1 MVSVVRAL
9 LEVDQQS
16 RDRAA
21 FAEFVDPLVVGLAR
35 LDLRLFWSKTKLGP
49 GGPQPVLQ
57 DVPWRLCATLEL
69 IVLNHT
75 VADEVSG
82 CLSLCGNCCVVVDH
96 RRPVKTQPA
105 LDFAQQ

>member
-49 GGPQPVLQ
+49 G
-57 DVPWRLCATLEL
+57 
-69 IVLNHT
+69 
-75 VADEVSG
+75 
-82 CLSLCGNCCVVVDH
+82 
-96 RRPVKTQPA
+96 
-105 LDFAQQ
+105 